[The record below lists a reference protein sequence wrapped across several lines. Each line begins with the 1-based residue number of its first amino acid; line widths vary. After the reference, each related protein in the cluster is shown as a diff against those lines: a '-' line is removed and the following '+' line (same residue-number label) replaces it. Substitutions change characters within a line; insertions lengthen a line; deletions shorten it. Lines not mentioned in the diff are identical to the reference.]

1 MIALVLH
8 QYRYDQRQFWREPAS
23 VFFTVGLPLIFL
35 VLFTSIFGNDDITV
49 NGLQISGSTYY
60 VPSILT
66 LEIVSA
72 TFLNLVIW
80 IVLQRERGQLK
91 RVRATPVPGGVVIG
105 GRALTSFAIAI
116 LAVVLLCIVG
126 VAFYGVDLPSET
138 LPAFVVSVF
147 IGVLSLSAV
156 GFAFSAF
163 VPSEN
168 AAPAMANFVALPIY
182 FISGHLRARGDA
194 ARLDVQARQRV
205 PGQAVVRRAAD
216 GVQPRHDRVRV
227 RVGQAGRGGGVG
239 RGRAAGGHAD
249 VPVDAARVRGP
260 ERRALRGRVGLL
272 ALGVLS

>member
-1 MIALVLH
+1 VIALVLH
-8 QYRYDQRQFWREPAS
+8 QYRYDQKQFWREPAS
-23 VFFTVGLPLIFL
+23 VFFTVGLPLIFM

-49 NGLQISGSTYY
+49 NGQQISGATYY

-105 GRALTSFAIAI
+105 GRGLTSFVIAI
-116 LAVVLLCIVG
+116 LAVVLLCAIG
-126 VAFYGVDLPSET
+126 VIFYGVDLPSGT
-138 LPAFVVSVF
+138 LPAFIVSVF

-156 GFAFSAF
+156 GFAFSGL

-182 FISGHLRARGDA
+182 FISGIFVPEETLPDWMSKLGSVFPVKPLFDA
-194 ARLDVQARQRV
+194 LLTSFNPATTGSGFEWGKL
-205 PGQAVVRRAAD
+205 AVVAAW
-216 GVQPRHDRVRV
+216 
-227 RVGQAGRGGGVG
+227 GVG
-239 RGRAAGGHAD
+239 ALLVAMRTFRWVPRG
-249 VPVDAARVRGP
+249 
-260 ERRALRGRVGLL
+260 
-272 ALGVLS
+272 

>member
-1 MIALVLH
+1 VIALVVH

-35 VLFTSIFGNDDITV
+35 VLFTSIFGNDDVTV
-49 NGLQISGSTYY
+49 GGRQISGSTYY

-80 IVLQRERGQLK
+80 ITLQRERGQLK

-105 GRALTSFAIAI
+105 GRALTSFAIAV
-116 LAVVLLCIVG
+116 LAVVLLCAVG
-126 VAFYGVDLPSET
+126 VVFYGVDLPGET

-147 IGVLSLSAV
+147 VGVLSLSAV
-156 GFAFSAF
+156 GFAFSGF

-182 FISGHLRARGDA
+182 FISGIFVPSESIPDWMDKIASVFPVKPLFDA
-194 ARLDVQARQRV
+194 LLTAFNPATTGAGFEWGSL
-205 PGQAVVRRAAD
+205 AVVAAW
-216 GVQPRHDRVRV
+216 
-227 RVGQAGRGGGVG
+227 GVG
-239 RGRAAGGHAD
+239 ALVVAMRTFWWVPRG
-249 VPVDAARVRGP
+249 
-260 ERRALRGRVGLL
+260 
-272 ALGVLS
+272 

>member
-1 MIALVLH
+1 VIALVLH
-8 QYRYDQRQFWREPAS
+8 QYRYDQKQFWREPAS
-23 VFFTVGLPLIFL
+23 VFFTVGLPLIFM

-49 NGLQISGSTYY
+49 NGQQISGSTYY

-105 GRALTSFAIAI
+105 GRGLTSFVIAI
-116 LAVVLLCIVG
+116 LAVVLLCAIG
-126 VAFYGVDLPSET
+126 VVFYGVDLPSGT
-138 LPAFVVSVF
+138 LPAFIVSVF

-156 GFAFSAF
+156 GFAFSGL

-182 FISGHLRARGDA
+182 FISGIFVPEETLPDWMSKLGSVFPVKPLFDA
-194 ARLDVQARQRV
+194 LLTSFNPATTGSGFEWGKL
-205 PGQAVVRRAAD
+205 AVVAAW
-216 GVQPRHDRVRV
+216 
-227 RVGQAGRGGGVG
+227 GVG
-239 RGRAAGGHAD
+239 ALLVAMRTFRWVPRG
-249 VPVDAARVRGP
+249 
-260 ERRALRGRVGLL
+260 
-272 ALGVLS
+272 

>member
-1 MIALVLH
+1 VIALVLH
-8 QYRYDQRQFWREPAS
+8 QYRYDQKQFWREPAS
-23 VFFTVGLPLIFL
+23 VFFTVGLPLIFM

-49 NGLQISGSTYY
+49 NGQQISGATYY

-105 GRALTSFAIAI
+105 GRGLTSFVIAI
-116 LAVVLLCIVG
+116 LAVVLLCAIG
-126 VAFYGVDLPSET
+126 VVFYGVDLPSGT
-138 LPAFVVSVF
+138 LPAFIVSVF

-156 GFAFSAF
+156 GFAFSGL

-182 FISGHLRARGDA
+182 FISGIFVPEETLPDWMSKLGSVFPVKPLFDA
-194 ARLDVQARQRV
+194 LLTSFNPATTGSGFEWGKL
-205 PGQAVVRRAAD
+205 AVVAAW
-216 GVQPRHDRVRV
+216 
-227 RVGQAGRGGGVG
+227 GVG
-239 RGRAAGGHAD
+239 ALLVAMRTFRWVPRG
-249 VPVDAARVRGP
+249 
-260 ERRALRGRVGLL
+260 
-272 ALGVLS
+272 

>member
-1 MIALVLH
+1 VIALVLH

-49 NGLQISGSTYY
+49 NGKEISGSTYY

-116 LAVVLLCIVG
+116 LAVVLLCVVG
-126 VAFYGVDLPSET
+126 VIFYGVDLPSET
-138 LPAFVVSVF
+138 LPAFVISVF
-147 IGVLSLSAV
+147 VGVLSLSAV
-156 GFAFSAF
+156 GFAFSGF

-182 FISGHLRARGDA
+182 FISGIFVPEETLPDWMSKLGSVFPVKPLFDA
-194 ARLDVQARQRV
+194 LLTAFNPATTGSGFEWGKL
-205 PGQAVVRRAAD
+205 AVVAAW
-216 GVQPRHDRVRV
+216 
-227 RVGQAGRGGGVG
+227 GVG
-239 RGRAAGGHAD
+239 ALL
-249 VPVDAARVRGP
+249 V
-260 ERRALRGRVGLL
+260 ALRTFRWTPRG
-272 ALGVLS
+272 

>member
-1 MIALVLH
+1 
-8 QYRYDQRQFWREPAS
+8 
-23 VFFTVGLPLIFL
+23 VFFTVGLPLIFM

-49 NGLQISGSTYY
+49 NGQQISGATYY

-105 GRALTSFAIAI
+105 GRGLTSFVIAI
-116 LAVVLLCIVG
+116 LAVVLLCAIG
-126 VAFYGVDLPSET
+126 VVFYGVDLPSGT
-138 LPAFVVSVF
+138 LPAFIVSVF

-156 GFAFSAF
+156 GFAFSGF

-182 FISGHLRARGDA
+182 FISGIFVPEETLPDWMSKLGSVFPVKPLFDA
-194 ARLDVQARQRV
+194 LLTSFNPATTGSGFEWGKL
-205 PGQAVVRRAAD
+205 AVVAAW
-216 GVQPRHDRVRV
+216 
-227 RVGQAGRGGGVG
+227 GVG
-239 RGRAAGGHAD
+239 ALLVAMRTFRWVPRG
-249 VPVDAARVRGP
+249 
-260 ERRALRGRVGLL
+260 
-272 ALGVLS
+272 

>member
-1 MIALVLH
+1 VIALVVH

-35 VLFTSIFGNDDITV
+35 VLFTSIFGNDDVTV
-49 NGLQISGSTYY
+49 GAQQISGSTYY

-80 IVLQRERGQLK
+80 ITLQRERGQLK
-91 RVRATPVPGGVVIG
+91 RVRATPVPGAVVIG
-105 GRALTSFAIAI
+105 GRALTSFVIAV
-116 LAVVLLCIVG
+116 LAVVLLCAVG
-126 VAFYGVDLPSET
+126 VVFYGVDLPSET

-182 FISGHLRARGDA
+182 FISGIFVPDDSTPDWMDKLGSVFPVKPLFDA
-194 ARLDVQARQRV
+194 LLTAFNPATTGAGFEWDKL
-205 PGQAVVRRAAD
+205 AVVVAW
-216 GVQPRHDRVRV
+216 
-227 RVGQAGRGGGVG
+227 GVG
-239 RGRAAGGHAD
+239 ALIVAMRSFRW
-249 VPVDAARVRGP
+249 VPR
-260 ERRALRGRVGLL
+260 
-272 ALGVLS
+272 S

>member
-49 NGLQISGSTYY
+49 NGEQISGSTYY

-116 LAVVLLCIVG
+116 LAVVLLCV
-126 VAFYGVDLPSET
+126 VGVDL
-138 LPAFVVSVF
+138 LRRRPAERDAARVRRVSVF

-156 GFAFSAF
+156 GFAFSGF

-182 FISGHLRARGDA
+182 FISGIFVPEETLPDWMSKLGE
-194 ARLDVQARQRV
+194 RV
-205 PGQAVVRRAAD
+205 PGQAAVRRAAD
-216 GVQPRHDRVRV
+216 RVQPRHDRLGV
-227 RVGQAGRGGGVG
+227 RVGQARGGRGVG
-239 RGRAAGGHAD
+239 RGGAAGGDAD
-249 VPVDAARVRGP
+249 VSVGAARLTLAAGL
-260 ERRALRGRVGLL
+260 ERRH
-272 ALGVLS
+272 

>member
-1 MIALVLH
+1 VIGLVLH

-49 NGLQISGSTYY
+49 NGKDISGSTYY

-126 VAFYGVDLPSET
+126 VAFYGVDLPSGT

-147 IGVLSLSAV
+147 VGVLSLSAV
-156 GFAFSAF
+156 GFAFSGF

-182 FISGHLRARGDA
+182 FISGIFVPEETLPDWMSKLGSVFPVKPLFDA
-194 ARLDVQARQRV
+194 LLEAFNPATTGSGFEWGKL
-205 PGQAVVRRAAD
+205 AVVAAW
-216 GVQPRHDRVRV
+216 GVAALVVATRTFRWTPR
-227 RVGQAGRGGGVG
+227 
-239 RGRAAGGHAD
+239 
-249 VPVDAARVRGP
+249 
-260 ERRALRGRVGLL
+260 
-272 ALGVLS
+272 